1 MRWLKGA
8 AVFFRKKVN
17 KGYTYVHLVE
27 NRREGGRTRQ
37 RQLASLGRLD
47 ELQASGS
54 LDELLK
60 SGGKFA
66 QSAAVIAGARN
77 GELDQ
82 VRSRRI
88 GAAVVFDRLWR
99 ETGCQAVIQDLLKD
113 RAFSAPIERAVFATV
128 LHRLVA
134 PGSDRA
140 CEHWL
145 RDEGVAGCDGL
156 QLQHLYRAMA
166 WLGESLETDGER
178 TVRGTKDVI
187 EERLFDRRRNL
198 FDDLELV
205 LVDTTSLFFY
215 GEGGTEL
222 GARGHSKDRRP
233 ELKQLILAVVVD
245 QRGRPICSE
254 TWPGNTADVK
264 ALLPVVR
271 RLRGRFCIDRVC
283 VVADRGMVSS
293 ATIAELDRQNIG
305 YIFGVRERRDKE
317 VREVVLADEDD
328 FIPLSL
334 PRISHES
341 TDIEIKDVRVDD
353 RRYVVCRNPEQAE
366 HDAEAREAM
375 LAGLRDKLR
384 QGDKALVGNS
394 GYRRFLRTMGDNHF
408 EIDDERIA
416 AEAKF
421 DGISVL
427 RTNTDLSAAEVARQ
441 YRQLWLVEQIFRT
454 AKAILRTRPIYHQSD
469 AAIRG
474 HVFCS
479 FLALVLRKELEERLA
494 AAGVTAEWPE
504 ILRDLEAI
512 HETEVRDGEQH
523 FVLRDHAQGC
533 AGEVCKAV
541 GVALPPLFRNLGKE
555 DRAAASV

>member
-1 MRWLKGA
+1 M
-8 AVFFRKKVN
+8 FFRKKVN
-17 KGYTYVHLVE
+17 KGHTYIQLVE

-82 VRSRRI
+82 IRSQRI
-88 GAAVVFDRLWR
+88 GAAVVFERLWQ
-99 ETGCQAVIQDLLKD
+99 ETGCQEVIQELLKE

-145 RDEGVAGCDGL
+145 RDEGVAGSEEL
-156 QLQHLYRAMA
+156 QLHHLYRAMA
-166 WLGESLETDGER
+166 WLGETLETDDESAR
-178 TVRGTKDVI
+178 TTRSTKDVI
-187 EERLFDRRRNL
+187 EERLFDGRRNL

-215 GEGGTEL
+215 GEGGAEL

-233 ELKQLILAVVVD
+233 ELKQLILAIVVD

-264 ALLPVVR
+264 ALLPIVS
-271 RLRGRFCIDRVC
+271 RLRERFCIDRVC

-293 ATIAELDRQNIG
+293 ATVAELARRNIG
-305 YIFGVRERRDKE
+305 YILGTRERRDKE
-317 VREVVLADEDD
+317 VQQAVLDD
-328 FIPLSL
+328 HRGFIPLSL
-334 PRISHES
+334 PRIGHES
-341 TDIEIKDVRVDD
+341 TDIEIKDVRVED

-375 LAGLRDKLR
+375 VAGLRDKLR

-394 GYRRFLRTMGDNHF
+394 GYRRFLRTVGDDHF
-408 EIDDERIA
+408 EIDDDRIA

-427 RTNTDLSAAEVARQ
+427 RTNTDLPAAEVARQ

-541 GVALPPLFRNLGKE
+541 GVALPPLFQNLGKE
-555 DRAAASV
+555 DRTAEIA

>member
-1 MRWLKGA
+1 M
-8 AVFFRKKVN
+8 FFRKKVT
-17 KGYTYVHLVE
+17 KGHAYVHLVE

-82 VRSRRI
+82 VRSQRI
-88 GAAVVFDRLWR
+88 GAAVVFERLWQ
-99 ETGCQAVIQDLLKD
+99 ETGCQRVIQHLLQE

-145 RDEGVAGCDGL
+145 RDEGVAGSEEL

-166 WLGESLETDGER
+166 WLGETLETDDEGAR
-178 TVRGTKDVI
+178 TTRSTKDLV

-205 LVDTTSLFFY
+205 IVDTTSLFFY
-215 GEGGTEL
+215 GEGGADL
-222 GARGHSKDRRP
+222 GTRGHSKDRRP
-233 ELKQLILAVVVD
+233 ELKQLILAIVVD

-264 ALLPVVR
+264 ALLPIVS
-271 RLRGRFCIDRVC
+271 RLRERFCIDRVC

-293 ATIAELDRQNIG
+293 ATVAELEQRNIG
-305 YIFGVRERRDKE
+305 YILGTRERRDKE
-317 VREVVLADEDD
+317 VQQAVLDD
-328 FIPLSL
+328 SRGFIPLSL
-334 PRISHES
+334 PRIGHES
-341 TDIEIKDVRVDD
+341 TDIEIKDVRVGD

-375 LAGLRDKLR
+375 IAGLGEKLR

-394 GYRRFLRTMGDNHF
+394 GYRRFLRTVGNDHF
-408 EIDDERIA
+408 EIDDDRIA

-427 RTNTDLSAAEVARQ
+427 RTNTDLPAAEVARQ

-479 FLALVLRKELEERLA
+479 FLALVLRKELEERLS

-512 HETEVRDGEQH
+512 HETEVLDGEQH

-533 AGEVCKAV
+533 AGEVCTAV
-541 GVALPPLFRNLGKE
+541 GVALPPLFRNLSKEGKT
-555 DRAAASV
+555 AATG

>member
-1 MRWLKGA
+1 
-8 AVFFRKKVN
+8 VFFRKKVN
-17 KGYTYVHLVE
+17 KGHTYIQLVE

-66 QSAAVIAGARN
+66 QSAAVIAGERN

-82 VRSRRI
+82 VRSQRI
-88 GAAVVFDRLWR
+88 GAAVVFERLWQ
-99 ETGCQAVIQDLLKD
+99 ETGCHRVIQDLLKE

-134 PGSDRA
+134 PGSDLA

-145 RDEGVAGCDGL
+145 RDEGVAGSEEL

-166 WLGESLETDGER
+166 WLGETLETDDESAR
-178 TVRGTKDVI
+178 TTRSTKDVI

-215 GEGGTEL
+215 GEGGAEL
-222 GARGHSKDRRP
+222 GVRGHSKDRRP
-233 ELKQLILAVVVD
+233 ELKQLILAIVVD

-264 ALLPVVR
+264 ALLPIVS
-271 RLRGRFCIDRVC
+271 RLRERFCIDRVC

-293 ATIAELDRQNIG
+293 ATVAELERRNIG
-305 YIFGVRERRDKE
+305 YILGTRERRDKE
-317 VREVVLADEDD
+317 VQQAVLADHRG

-334 PRISHES
+334 PRIGHES
-341 TDIEIKDVRVDD
+341 TDIEIKDVRVED

-375 LAGLRDKLR
+375 VAGLRDKLR

-394 GYRRFLRTMGDNHF
+394 GYWRFLRTVGDNHF
-408 EIDDERIA
+408 EIDEDRIA

-427 RTNTDLSAAEVARQ
+427 RTNTDLPAAEVARQ

-523 FVLRDHAQGC
+523 FVLRDHAKGC

-541 GVALPPLFRNLGKE
+541 GIALPPLFRNLGKE
-555 DRAAASV
+555 DRTAEIA

>member
-1 MRWLKGA
+1 
-8 AVFFRKKVN
+8 VFFRKKVN
-17 KGYTYVHLVE
+17 KGHTYIQLVE

-82 VRSRRI
+82 VRSQRI
-88 GAAVVFDRLWR
+88 GAAVVFERLWQ
-99 ETGCQAVIQDLLKD
+99 ETGCQRVIQDLLQE

-145 RDEGVAGCDGL
+145 RNEGVAGSEEL

-166 WLGESLETDGER
+166 WLGETLETDDAGAR
-178 TVRGTKDVI
+178 TTRSTKDVI

-215 GEGGTEL
+215 GEGGAEL

-233 ELKQLILAVVVD
+233 ELKQLILAIVVD

-264 ALLPVVR
+264 ALLPIVS
-271 RLRGRFCIDRVC
+271 RLRERFCIDRVC

-293 ATIAELDRQNIG
+293 ATVAELARRNIG
-305 YIFGVRERRDKE
+305 YILGTRERRDKE
-317 VREVVLADEDD
+317 VQQAVLDD
-328 FIPLSL
+328 SRGFIPLSL
-334 PRISHES
+334 PRIGHES
-341 TDIEIKDVRVDD
+341 TDIEIKDVRVED

-375 LAGLRDKLR
+375 VAGLRDKLR

-394 GYRRFLRTMGDNHF
+394 GYRRFLRTVGGDHF
-408 EIDDERIA
+408 EIDEDRIA

-427 RTNTDLSAAEVARQ
+427 RTNTDLPAAEVARQ

-555 DRAAASV
+555 GETAATA

>member
-1 MRWLKGA
+1 MEA
-8 AVFFRKKVN
+8 AVFFRKKVT
-17 KGYTYVHLVE
+17 KGYTYLHLVE

-47 ELQASGS
+47 ELQARGS
-54 LDELLK
+54 LDELLR

-77 GELDQ
+77 GELEQ
-82 VRSRRI
+82 VRSQRI
-88 GAAVVFDRLWR
+88 GAAIVFDRLWR
-99 ETGCQAVIQDLLKD
+99 ETGCQGVIQALLAD

-156 QLQHLYRAMA
+156 QLHHLYRAMA
-166 WLGESLETDGER
+166 WLGESLEIDDGER
-178 TVRGTKDVI
+178 TVRSTKDVV

-198 FDDLELV
+198 FNDLELV
-205 LVDTTSLFFY
+205 LLDTTSLYFH
-215 GEGGTEL
+215 GAGGAEL

-233 ELKQLILAVVVD
+233 ELKQLILAIVVD

-254 TWPGNTADVK
+254 TWPGNTADVNV
-264 ALLPVVR
+264 LLPIVR
-271 RLRGRFCIDRVC
+271 RLRERFCIARVC

-293 ATIAELDRQNIG
+293 ATIAELERQEIG
-305 YIFGVRERRDKE
+305 YILGTRERRDKE
-317 VREVVLADEDD
+317 VRNAVLTDERG
-328 FIPLSL
+328 FVPLSL
-334 PRISHES
+334 PRVGHES
-341 TDIEIKDVRVDD
+341 TDIEVKDVRVDD

-375 LAGLRDKLR
+375 LASLRDKLR
-384 QGDKALVGNS
+384 QGDKTLVGNS
-394 GYRRFLRTMGDNHF
+394 GYRRFLRTVGEDHF
-408 EIDDERIA
+408 EIDDERVA
-416 AEAKF
+416 AEATF

-427 RTNTDLSAAEVARQ
+427 RTNTDLPATEVARQ

-454 AKAILRTRPIYHQSD
+454 TKAILRTRPIYHQSES
-469 AAIRG
+469 AIRG

-479 FLALVLRKELEERLA
+479 FLALVLRKDLEERLA
-494 AAGVTAEWPE
+494 DAGVTAEWPA

-523 FVLRDHAQGC
+523 VVLRDHAQGC
-533 AGEVCKAV
+533 AGQICKAV

-555 DRAAASV
+555 GRTPATA

>member
-1 MRWLKGA
+1 
-8 AVFFRKKVN
+8 VFFRKKVT
-17 KGYTYVHLVE
+17 KGHTYIQLVE

-82 VRSRRI
+82 VRSQRI
-88 GAAVVFDRLWR
+88 GAAVVFERLWQ
-99 ETGCQAVIQDLLKD
+99 ETGCQRVIQDLLKE

-145 RDEGVAGCDGL
+145 RDEGVAGSEEL

-166 WLGESLETDGER
+166 WLGETLETDDESAR
-178 TVRGTKDVI
+178 TTRSTKDVI

-264 ALLPVVR
+264 ALLPIVA
-271 RLRGRFCIDRVC
+271 RLRERFCIDRVC

-293 ATIAELDRQNIG
+293 ATVAELARRNIG
-305 YIFGVRERRDKE
+305 YILGTRERRDKE
-317 VREVVLADEDD
+317 VREAVLDD
-328 FIPLSL
+328 SRGFIPLSL
-334 PRISHES
+334 PRIGHES
-341 TDIEIKDVRVDD
+341 TDIEIKDVRVED

-366 HDAEAREAM
+366 HDAAARAAM
-375 LAGLRDKLR
+375 VAGLRDKLR
-384 QGDKALVGNS
+384 QGDKALIGNS
-394 GYRRFLRTMGDNHF
+394 GYRRFLRTVGDDHF
-408 EIDDERIA
+408 EIDDDRIA

-427 RTNTDLSAAEVARQ
+427 RTNTDLPAAEVARQ

-494 AAGVTAEWPE
+494 AAGVNAEWPE

-555 DRAAASV
+555 GKTAATA

>member
-1 MRWLKGA
+1 
-8 AVFFRKKVN
+8 VFFRKKVT
-17 KGYTYVHLVE
+17 KGHTYIQLVE
-27 NRREGGRTRQ
+27 NRREASRTRQ

-82 VRSRRI
+82 VRSQRI
-88 GAAVVFDRLWR
+88 GAAVVFERLWQ
-99 ETGCQAVIQDLLKD
+99 ETGCQRVIQDLLQD

-145 RDEGVAGCDGL
+145 RDEGVAGSEEL

-166 WLGESLETDGER
+166 WLGETLETDDESAR
-178 TVRGTKDVI
+178 TTRSTKDVI
-187 EERLFDRRRNL
+187 EERLFDGRRNL

-215 GEGGTEL
+215 GEGGAEL

-233 ELKQLILAVVVD
+233 ELKQLILAIVVD

-264 ALLPVVR
+264 ALLPIVS
-271 RLRGRFCIDRVC
+271 RLRERFCIDRVC

-293 ATIAELDRQNIG
+293 ATVAELARRNIG
-305 YIFGVRERRDKE
+305 YILGTRERRDKE
-317 VREVVLADEDD
+317 VQQAVLDD
-328 FIPLSL
+328 HRGFIPLSL
-334 PRISHES
+334 PRIGHES
-341 TDIEIKDVRVDD
+341 TDIEIKDVRVED

-366 HDAEAREAM
+366 HDAAAREAM
-375 LAGLRDKLR
+375 VAGLRDKLR

-394 GYRRFLRTMGDNHF
+394 GYRRFLRTVGDDHF
-408 EIDDERIA
+408 EIDDDRIA

-427 RTNTDLSAAEVARQ
+427 RTNTDLPAAEVARQ

-555 DRAAASV
+555 GKTAATV

>member
-1 MRWLKGA
+1 M
-8 AVFFRKKVN
+8 FFRKKVN
-17 KGYTYVHLVE
+17 KGHTYIQLVE

-82 VRSRRI
+82 VRSQRI
-88 GAAVVFDRLWR
+88 GAAVVFERLWQ
-99 ETGCQAVIQDLLKD
+99 ETGCQRVIQDLLKE

-145 RDEGVAGCDGL
+145 RDEGVAGSEEL

-166 WLGESLETDGER
+166 WLGETLETDDEGAR
-178 TVRGTKDVI
+178 TTRSTKDVI

-215 GEGGTEL
+215 GEGGAEL
-222 GARGHSKDRRP
+222 GVRGHSKDRRP
-233 ELKQLILAVVVD
+233 ELKQLILAIVVD
-245 QRGRPICSE
+245 QRGRPICSQ

-264 ALLPVVR
+264 ALLPIVA
-271 RLRGRFCIDRVC
+271 RLRERFCIDRVC

-293 ATIAELDRQNIG
+293 ATIAELARRNIG
-305 YIFGVRERRDKE
+305 YILGTRERRDKE
-317 VREVVLADEDD
+317 VQQAVLDD
-328 FIPLSL
+328 SRGFIPLSL
-334 PRISHES
+334 PRIGHES
-341 TDIEIKDVRVDD
+341 TDIEIKDVRVED

-375 LAGLRDKLR
+375 VAGLRDKLR

-394 GYRRFLRTMGDNHF
+394 GYRRFLRTVGDDHF
-408 EIDDERIA
+408 EIDDDRIA

-427 RTNTDLSAAEVARQ
+427 RTNTDLPAAEVARQ

-533 AGEVCKAV
+533 AGEVCRAV
-541 GVALPPLFRNLGKE
+541 GVALPPLFRNLSEAG
-555 DRAAASV
+555 RGAASA

>member
-1 MRWLKGA
+1 M
-8 AVFFRKKVN
+8 FFRKKVN
-17 KGYTYVHLVE
+17 KGHTYIQLVE

-82 VRSRRI
+82 IRSQRI
-88 GAAVVFDRLWR
+88 GAAVVFERLWQ
-99 ETGCQAVIQDLLKD
+99 ETGCQEVIQELLKE

-145 RDEGVAGCDGL
+145 RDEGVAGSEEL

-166 WLGESLETDGER
+166 WLGETLETDDDER
-178 TVRGTKDVI
+178 TTRSTKDVI
-187 EERLFDRRRNL
+187 EERLFDGRRNL

-215 GEGGTEL
+215 GEGGVEL

-233 ELKQLILAVVVD
+233 ELKQLILAIVVD

-264 ALLPVVR
+264 ALLPIVS
-271 RLRGRFCIDRVC
+271 RLRERFCIDRVC

-293 ATIAELDRQNIG
+293 ATVAELARRNIG
-305 YIFGVRERRDKE
+305 YILGTRERRDKE
-317 VREVVLADEDD
+317 VQQAVLDD
-328 FIPLSL
+328 HRGFIPLSL
-334 PRISHES
+334 PRIGHES
-341 TDIEIKDVRVDD
+341 TDIEIKDVRVED

-375 LAGLRDKLR
+375 VAGLRDKLR

-394 GYRRFLRTMGDNHF
+394 GYRRFLRTVGDDHF
-408 EIDDERIA
+408 EIDDDRIA

-427 RTNTDLSAAEVARQ
+427 RTNTDLPAAEVARQ

-523 FVLRDHAQGC
+523 FVLRDHAKGC

-541 GVALPPLFRNLGKE
+541 GVALPPLFQNLGKE
-555 DRAAASV
+555 DRTAEIA

>member
-1 MRWLKGA
+1 
-8 AVFFRKKVN
+8 VFFRKKVT
-17 KGYTYVHLVE
+17 KGHTYIQLVE

-82 VRSRRI
+82 VRSQRI
-88 GAAVVFDRLWR
+88 GAAVVFERLWQ
-99 ETGCQAVIQDLLKD
+99 ETGCQRVIQDLLKE

-145 RDEGVAGCDGL
+145 RDEGVAGSEEL

-166 WLGESLETDGER
+166 WLGETLETDDESAR
-178 TVRGTKDVI
+178 TTRSTKDVI

-215 GEGGTEL
+215 GEGGAEL

-264 ALLPVVR
+264 ALLPIVA
-271 RLRGRFCIDRVC
+271 RLRERFCIDRVC

-293 ATIAELDRQNIG
+293 ATVAELARRNIG
-305 YIFGVRERRDKE
+305 YILGTRERRDKE
-317 VREVVLADEDD
+317 VREAVLDD
-328 FIPLSL
+328 SRGFVPLSL
-334 PRISHES
+334 PRIGHES
-341 TDIEIKDVRVDD
+341 TDIEIKDVRVED

-366 HDAEAREAM
+366 HDAAARAAM
-375 LAGLRDKLR
+375 VAGLRDKLR
-384 QGDKALVGNS
+384 QGDKALIGNS
-394 GYRRFLRTMGDNHF
+394 GYRRFLRTVGDDHF
-408 EIDDERIA
+408 EIDDDRIA

-427 RTNTDLSAAEVARQ
+427 RTNTDLPAAEVARQ

-494 AAGVTAEWPE
+494 AAGVNAEWPE

-555 DRAAASV
+555 GKTAATA

>member
-1 MRWLKGA
+1 M
-8 AVFFRKKVN
+8 FFRKKVT
-17 KGYTYVHLVE
+17 KGHTYVHLVE

-47 ELQASGS
+47 ELQTSGS

-82 VRSRRI
+82 VRSQRI
-88 GAAVVFDRLWR
+88 GAAVVFERLWQ
-99 ETGCQAVIQDLLKD
+99 ETGCQEVIQELLKE

-145 RDEGVAGCDGL
+145 RDEGVAGSAEL

-166 WLGESLETDGER
+166 WLGETLETDDAER
-178 TVRGTKDVI
+178 TTRSTKDVI
-187 EERLFDRRRNL
+187 EERLFDGRRNL

-215 GEGGTEL
+215 GEGGAEL

-233 ELKQLILAVVVD
+233 ELKQLILAIVVD

-264 ALLPVVR
+264 ALLPIVS
-271 RLRGRFCIDRVC
+271 RLRERFCIDRVC

-293 ATIAELDRQNIG
+293 ATVAELARRNIG
-305 YIFGVRERRDKE
+305 YILGTRERRDKE
-317 VREVVLADEDD
+317 VQQAVLDD
-328 FIPLSL
+328 HRGFIPLSL
-334 PRISHES
+334 PRIGHES
-341 TDIEIKDVRVDD
+341 TDIEIKDVRVED

-375 LAGLRDKLR
+375 VAGLRDKLR

-394 GYRRFLRTMGDNHF
+394 GYRRFLRTVGDDHF
-408 EIDDERIA
+408 EIDDDRIA

-427 RTNTDLSAAEVARQ
+427 RTNTDLPAAEVARQ

-494 AAGVTAEWPE
+494 AAGVTAEWLE

-512 HETEVRDGEQH
+512 HETEVRDGDQH
-523 FVLRDHAQGC
+523 FVLRDHAKGC
-533 AGEVCKAV
+533 ASEVCRAV

-555 DRAAASV
+555 GKTAATA

>member
-1 MRWLKGA
+1 M
-8 AVFFRKKVN
+8 FFRKKVT
-17 KGYTYVHLVE
+17 KGHTYVHLVE

-47 ELQASGS
+47 ELQTSGS

-82 VRSRRI
+82 VRSQRI
-88 GAAVVFDRLWR
+88 GAAVVFERLWQ
-99 ETGCQAVIQDLLKD
+99 ETGCQRVIQDLLKE

-145 RDEGVAGCDGL
+145 RDEGVAGSEEL
-156 QLQHLYRAMA
+156 QLHHLYRAMA
-166 WLGESLETDGER
+166 WLGETLETDDESAR
-178 TVRGTKDVI
+178 TTRSTKDVI
-187 EERLFDRRRNL
+187 EERLFDGRRNL

-215 GEGGTEL
+215 GEGGAEL

-233 ELKQLILAVVVD
+233 ELKQLILAIVVD

-264 ALLPVVR
+264 ALLPIVS
-271 RLRGRFCIDRVC
+271 RLRERFCIDRVC

-293 ATIAELDRQNIG
+293 ATVAELARRNIG
-305 YIFGVRERRDKE
+305 YILGTRERRDKE
-317 VREVVLADEDD
+317 VQQAVLDD
-328 FIPLSL
+328 SRGFIPLSL
-334 PRISHES
+334 PRIGHES
-341 TDIEIKDVRVDD
+341 TDIEIKDVRVED

-375 LAGLRDKLR
+375 VAGLRDKLR

-394 GYRRFLRTMGDNHF
+394 GYRRFLRTVGDDHF
-408 EIDDERIA
+408 EIDDDRIA

-427 RTNTDLSAAEVARQ
+427 RTNTDLPAAEVARQ

-555 DRAAASV
+555 GKTAATA